1 MSNKE
6 EKKKAA
12 SAQSSDEPKEIN
24 EELSTEELKKEIE
37 QLKAQKDEYLAGWQ
51 RERADLIN
59 HKKEEIERM
68 GQFIGFAKEEL
79 VLEILPILDNFEV
92 AEKNLPDKLRED
104 VNVKGL
110 LQVKLQFEDFL
121 KKLGVKEIKVVG
133 EKFDPRFHEIVE
145 EKPFDAAQGQKSGVI
160 FEEVQKG
167 YMMGGRLLR
176 PAKVKVTK

>member
-6 EKKKAA
+6 KKKKAA
-12 SAQSSDEPKEIN
+12 SAQSSAEPKEIN
-24 EELSTEELKKEIE
+24 KELSAEELKKEIE

-68 GQFIGFAKEEL
+68 GQLIGFAKEEL

-110 LQVKLQFEDFL
+110 LQIKLQFEDFL
-121 KKLGVKEIKVVG
+121 KKLGVEEIKTAG
-133 EKFDPRFHEIVE
+133 KKFDPNFYEVGE
-145 EKPFDAAQGQKSGVI
+145 ENSFDAAQGQKSGMI
-160 FEEVQKG
+160 FEE
-167 YMMGGRLLR
+167 
-176 PAKVKVTK
+176 